1 MSVLCLREGLPLKP
15 KSCLGLRG
23 LHCFP
28 LKRIS
33 RPLNQQSVR
42 VSAICKR
49 AVSKGKVLSVVYK
62 EMAGA
67 EITITM
73 GTSLGITKKCLHSWI
88 NAY

>member
-62 EMAGA
+62 ERDG
-67 EITITM
+67 
-73 GTSLGITKKCLHSWI
+73 GS
-88 NAY
+88 